1 MMNKYDESMDKP
13 VLVSLLAYVFLA
25 WYLVVISVAYN
36 GFFHIIFKFTR
47 NSRSKIDSHIK
58 VSELEGV
65 TILRPLKGI
74 DPELDIC
81 LRSSFE
87 QKYPK
92 SKLEIIFCVQDK
104 DDPSI
109 PVVEEL
115 ISQYP
120 DVDAKLMIDE
130 NQDAKDAY
138 GPNPKVNNLAKG
150 YKAAKHDILW
160 IQDSNVWSHPDTL
173 QRSVVSLTRS
183 LNNGRPTSRKINL
196 IHHAPLAVS
205 LGDFPTATLGANLD
219 ELFLATSHS
228 KFYVSF
234 NELAVAP
241 CVNGKSN
248 VYRRSDLDEAVF
260 RMGQHAAVPSS
271 NGQSGNVHK
280 DAKYYSLHPGQ
291 GIRFFARY
299 IGEDNMIGIALWNYG
314 HGRTGM
320 TGDCVVQP
328 LGGSNCLMDYCYR
341 RTRWLRVRKYMV
353 LAATLLEPT
362 TECFLCGLYG
372 SFAVGVIFQNILF
385 SKSYFVFHVV
395 AWFLTDC
402 IQLQH
407 LFDCVRGG
415 DPQEPFF
422 INLESR
428 KTPDKGLRWF
438 FIHWFLR
445 ELLAFPIW
453 VVAMLGSQIDWRGQT
468 FRIKSDLSAEKV

>member
-1 MMNKYDESMDKP
+1 MNRYDETVDRP
-13 VLVSLLAYVFLA
+13 VLVVLLAYVFFV
-25 WYLVVISVAYN
+25 WYLVVIAVAYN

-47 NSRSKIDSHIK
+47 SSRSKIDSQIK

-65 TILRPLKGI
+65 TILRPLKGV
-74 DPELDIC
+74 DPELEIC

-92 SKLEIIFCVQDK
+92 TKLEIIFCVQDK

-120 DVDAKLMIDE
+120 DVDAKLMID
-130 NQDAKDAY
+130 QDQGAKDTY

-150 YKAAKHDILW
+150 LKAAKYDILW
-160 IQDSNVWSHPDTL
+160 IQDSNVWSHPYTL

-183 LNNGRPTSRKINL
+183 LNNGSPTSRKINL
-196 IHHAPLAVS
+196 VHHAPLAVS
-205 LGDFPTATLGANLD
+205 LGGFPTATLGANLD

-248 VYRRSDLDEAVF
+248 VYRRSDLDEAVS
-260 RMGQHAAVPSS
+260 RMGELATVPSS
-271 NGQSGNVHK
+271 NGQSGDIHK
-280 DAKYYSLHPGQ
+280 DAKYYSLQPGQ

-314 HGRTGM
+314 QGRTGM

-328 LGGSNCLMDYCYR
+328 LGGSNSLRDYCYR
-341 RTRWLRVRKYMV
+341 RIRWLRVRKYMV
-353 LAATLLEPT
+353 LTATLLEPT

-372 SFAVGVIFQNILF
+372 SFAVGVIFQNVLF

-395 AWFLTDC
+395 AWFLTDY

-415 DPQEPFF
+415 GLQEPFF
-422 INLESR
+422 IKLDSR
-428 KTPDKGLRWF
+428 KTRDKSIRWF
-438 FIHWFLR
+438 FVHWFLR

-453 VVAMLGSQIDWRGQT
+453 VVAVLGSRIDWRGQT